1 MIRTPNSHGKF
12 SKSYCLD
19 LNLNQMFDH
28 LPLLLPSPKCWC
40 GSVLFPNDS
49 QVFCLLQG
57 LILLFRMCFLLL
69 QTFHF
74 LSSFLHP
81 NVHPAL
87 SIFPWLY
94 PSSKLS
100 TSSER
105 VLFCLVSQ
113 KRNSLRIVHTRAKL
127 RSQDGGL
134 PHRSLERTKQ
144 TQFHREWKGLK
155 YPPEIPSL
163 NDCLSTYGIPGR
175 WNSSKSWFLWRNFN

>member
-1 MIRTPNSHGKF
+1 
-12 SKSYCLD
+12 
-19 LNLNQMFDH
+19 MFDH

-40 GSVLFPNDS
+40 GSVLFSNDS

-57 LILLFRMCFLLL
+57 LILLFGKCLLL
-69 QTFHF
+69 FQTFHF

-87 SIFPWLY
+87 SILPWLY

-100 TSSER
+100 TSSEL

-113 KRNSLRIVHTRAKL
+113 KRNSLRIVHTRAGL
-127 RSQDGGL
+127 CSQDGGL
-134 PHRSLERTKQ
+134 PHRSLERTEQ
-144 TQFHREWKGLK
+144 TQFHREWKGCGLGLK

-163 NDCLSTYGIPGR
+163 NGWLSTYGVPGR
-175 WNSSKSWFLWRNFN
+175 